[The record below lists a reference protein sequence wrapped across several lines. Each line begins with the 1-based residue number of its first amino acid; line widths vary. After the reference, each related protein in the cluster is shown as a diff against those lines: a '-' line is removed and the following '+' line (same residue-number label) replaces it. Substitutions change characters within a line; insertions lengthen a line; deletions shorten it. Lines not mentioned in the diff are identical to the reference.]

1 MSDVT
6 QRLED
11 NRRAIEHVL
20 AAAEGASGLWEK
32 PVAPGKWSPSQ
43 LVEHL
48 AVSYEQGA
56 NVVAGR
62 PAKLPSMPAFLR
74 PVMRVLF
81 FNRVVRKSWFPRS
94 KTSSAM
100 DPESGPETPEAGRA
114 RLEAAY
120 EVFREACAS
129 AAGNEI
135 TSSAFGRVRLDDYCR
150 FMEVHTR
157 HHLKQ
162 MPQA

>member
-11 NRRAIEHVL
+11 NRSAIEEVL
-20 AAAEGASGLWEK
+20 TAAEAVVGQWEK

-48 AVSYEQGA
+48 AESYEQGA

-62 PAKLPSMPAFLR
+62 PSQLPSMPAFLR
-74 PVMRVLF
+74 PVVRVLF
-81 FNRVVRKSWFPRS
+81 FNRVVRKSWFPKS

-100 DPESGPETPEAGRA
+100 DPESGPESPEAGRA
-114 RLEAAY
+114 RLEAAF
-120 EVFREACAS
+120 EVFREACGS
-129 AAGNEI
+129 AGNEI
-135 TSSAFGRVRLDDYCR
+135 TSTAFGRVRLDDYCR